1 MLSTCTKPIS
11 VMSCNRSLLE
21 SALPGGEES
30 PCRARKIRLAASFE
44 TLITMVAKVER
55 LFQDCNV
62 LFLFL
67 VSLLLMTGYR
77 TGNEREDKSLEI
89 RFDAAGVAFEGRQA
103 LQPLSLTLIERRI
116 GVIGLNGSGKTTFA
130 RLINGLNKPS
140 QGKVLVNGLD
150 TVADAKAILQ
160 MVGFIFQNPQNQI
173 ILPIVR
179 DDVAFGLKRL
189 GLGKT
194 EIENRVKAV
203 LARLAVS
210 HLEER
215 RAHELSGGELQLAA
229 LAALL
234 VTEPQILILDE
245 PTNQLDLKN
254 RAIVEKTMAAL
265 SQSLIVITH
274 DLPLLQGFD
283 RVLVFHGGALV
294 ADAGPEE
301 AVARYLEVA
310 AQ

>member
-1 MLSTCTKPIS
+1 M
-11 VMSCNRSLLE
+11 
-21 SALPGGEES
+21 
-30 PCRARKIRLAASFE
+30 
-44 TLITMVAKVER
+44 
-55 LFQDCNV
+55 
-62 LFLFL
+62 
-67 VSLLLMTGYR
+67 
-77 TGNEREDKSLEI
+77 EI

-103 LQPLSLTLIERRI
+103 LQPLSLTLTERRI

-140 QGKVLVNGLD
+140 EGKVAVNGLD
-150 TVADAKAILQ
+150 TVRDAKAVLQ
-160 MVGFIFQNPQNQI
+160 TVGFIFQNPQNQI

-189 GLGKT
+189 GLGKAET
-194 EIENRVKAV
+194 EARVKAV
-203 LARLAVS
+203 LARLGIS

-234 VTEPQILILDE
+234 VTAPHILILDE

-254 RAIVEKTMAAL
+254 RAVVEKTMATL

-274 DLPLLQGFD
+274 DLPLLEGFD
-283 RVLVFHGGALV
+283 RVLVFHDGALI
-294 ADAGPEE
+294 ADAAPEAAVAQYLA
-301 AVARYLEVA
+301 AVAR
-310 AQ
+310 

>member
-1 MLSTCTKPIS
+1 M
-11 VMSCNRSLLE
+11 
-21 SALPGGEES
+21 
-30 PCRARKIRLAASFE
+30 
-44 TLITMVAKVER
+44 
-55 LFQDCNV
+55 
-62 LFLFL
+62 
-67 VSLLLMTGYR
+67 
-77 TGNEREDKSLEI
+77 EI

-103 LQPLSLTLIERRI
+103 LQPLSVTLTERRI

-140 QGKVLVNGLD
+140 AGKVSVNGLD
-150 TVADAKAILQ
+150 TVSDAKAVLQ
-160 MVGFIFQNPQNQI
+160 TVGFIFQNPQNQI

-189 GLGKT
+189 GIGRAET
-194 EIENRVKAV
+194 ENRVKAV
-203 LARLAVS
+203 LSRLGIP

-234 VTEPQILILDE
+234 VTDPQILILDE

-254 RAIVEKTMAAL
+254 RTIVEKTMAAL
-265 SQSLIVITH
+265 SQALVVITH
-274 DLPLLQGFD
+274 DLPLLAGFD
-283 RVLVFHGGALV
+283 RVLVFHEGALV
-294 ADAGPEE
+294 ADADPEE

-310 AQ
+310 SR